1 MGLGIIVVFGGM
13 TLLLQDETF
22 IKWKPSILYWSFAVG
37 LLVAMAMGRSP
48 LKALM
53 GEQISLPEPVWKTL
67 NLVWTTFFTLMGVL
81 NLLVAWRFSTDTW
94 VNFKL
99 FGTTGLTLAFII
111 AQGFYLGPHLQEQ
124 EDGNRETKP

>member
-1 MGLGIIVVFGGM
+1 MKNKWLFDLLPVIVFFAAFKLADIYVATALAIVVNVLQIGWALLKKHPVGAMQWMGLGIIVVFGGM

-67 NLVWTTFFTLMGVL
+67 NG
-81 NLLVAWRFSTDTW
+81 
-94 VNFKL
+94 
-99 FGTTGLTLAFII
+99 
-111 AQGFYLGPHLQEQ
+111 
-124 EDGNRETKP
+124 